1 MENESVPFIESIGSS
16 KSAKAY
22 ICENF
27 YKSLQRD
34 KTFSI
39 LIHLFTHESYPDGGK
54 QIEFSDCHK
63 LFLTSSCLKAHKRSH
78 GGERPLTCS
87 HCENTFTQLIYTKK
101 NMQTSYANDSVHAFF
116 TCSQCDESFEEASHL
131 KLHMKVHTREKLFK
145 CNNCERSLTDP
156 V

>member
-39 LIHLFTHESYPDGGK
+39 LIHLFTHDSYPDGGK
-54 QIEFSDCHK
+54 KIECSDCHK

-78 GGERPLTCS
+78 RGERPLTCS
-87 HCENTFTQLIYTKK
+87 HC
-101 NMQTSYANDSVHAFF
+101 
-116 TCSQCDESFEEASHL
+116 DESFEEASNL
-131 KLHMKVHTREKLFK
+131 KLHMKVHTRESFL
-145 CNNCERSLTDP
+145 NAIIVRGHSHSITS
-156 V
+156 